1 MALCYLL
8 DENLRGP
15 LWRAIQQ
22 HNANGVDVIDVLQ
35 VGDPPAPPLRAPDP
49 DLLLWAEAHNRILVT
64 LDVNIMPGHLA
75 AHLQAGRHSP
85 GVLLVHGNWTIVA
98 VRDALVL
105 YAHAADPQT
114 LVDLAQFIP

>member
-22 HNANGVDVIDVLQ
+22 HNAAGMDVIDVLP
-35 VGDPPAPPLRAPDP
+35 VGEPSAPPLGTSDP
-49 DLLLWAEAHNRILVT
+49 DLLLWAESYNRVLVT

-75 AHLQAGRHSP
+75 AHLQAGRRSP
-85 GVLLVHGNWTIVA
+85 GVLLLRRRWTVA
-98 VRDALVL
+98 SVAG
-105 YAHAADPQT
+105 
-114 LVDLAQFIP
+114 I